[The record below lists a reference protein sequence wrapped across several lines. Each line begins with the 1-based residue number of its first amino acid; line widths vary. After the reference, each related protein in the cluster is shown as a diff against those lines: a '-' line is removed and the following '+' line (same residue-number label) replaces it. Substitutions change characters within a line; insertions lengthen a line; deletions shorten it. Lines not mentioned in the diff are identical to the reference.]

1 MSLEFREKE
10 WGTASGGRVKIKEMT
25 LGHLVNV
32 LNWVHDH
39 NDRYSDTI
47 REHFINEANYRKL
60 FLFANGEAYPGLVD
74 DKWQIIDPATGKC
87 SIEKPPEE
95 YLEAVKGNEGYQR
108 MAKKAQAKRV
118 ARKKTAT

>member
-1 MSLEFREKE
+1 MSLEFREQE

-47 REHFINEANYRKL
+47 RGHFINEANYRKL
-60 FLFANGEAYPGLVD
+60 FLFANGEAYPGLLD
-74 DKWQIIDPATGKC
+74 DKWQIIDPATGKGE
-87 SIEKPPEE
+87 IEPPPAD
-95 YLEAVKGNEGYQR
+95 YIEAVKDNEGYQR
-108 MAKKAQAKRV
+108 MAKVAQKKR
-118 ARKKTAT
+118 ATRKKAVK